1 MANSVHVNKYAKA
14 LFNTS
19 LEDNSL
25 LDVSKGLNVV
35 VKMSKTIPEFNHILF
50 TKNTSTSNKKNILSN
65 VLNNHINSLVVEL
78 LIVLIE
84 NDQIQLLS
92 DVINKYNQLM
102 NVSSKELDVL
112 ITSQSELS
120 IDELNSVKANLSS
133 KLNKQI
139 NIKNNVDDNIIG
151 GIKLRIGN
159 TIIDNS
165 VSNKLTKLKNNLKN
179 NHANM
184 E

>member
-1 MANSVHVNKYAKA
+1 MANSSQINKYAKA
-14 LFNTS
+14 LFNAS

-25 LDVSKGLNVV
+25 LDVSKGLNVI

-50 TKNTSTSNKKNILSN
+50 TKNTSVSNKKSILSN
-65 VLNNHINSLVVEL
+65 VFSNHVNSLVVEL

-92 DVINKYNQLM
+92 GVINKYNQLM

-120 IDELNSVKANLSS
+120 IDELNSVKTSLSS

-139 NIKNNVDDNIIG
+139 NIKNNVDDSIIG
-151 GIKLRIGN
+151 GIRLRIGN

-165 VSNKLTKLKNNLKN
+165 LSNKLTKLKNNLKN

>member
-1 MANSVHVNKYAKA
+1 MTNNSFVNKYAKA

-19 LEDNSL
+19 LDNNSL
-25 LDVSKGLNVV
+25 LDVKKGLNTV
-35 VKMSKTIPEFNHILF
+35 VKMSKTIPEFNYVLF
-50 TKNTSTSNKKNILSN
+50 TKNTSISNKKTILSN
-65 VLNNHINSLVVEL
+65 VLNSNLNSLVTEL

-84 NDQIQLLS
+84 NDQVQLFS
-92 DVINKYNQLM
+92 SIVNKYNQLM
-102 NVSSKELDVL
+102 NVSSKELDVI
-112 ITSQSELS
+112 ITSKSELS
-120 IDELNSVKANLSS
+120 SEQLNSVKAGLSS
-133 KLNKQI
+133 KLDRQI
-139 NIKNNVDDNIIG
+139 NIKNNIDDSIIG

-165 VSNKLTKLKNNLKN
+165 LSNKLMKLKNNLKN

>member
-1 MANSVHVNKYAKA
+1 MANSAHLNKYAKA
-14 LFNTS
+14 LFNAS

-25 LDVSKGLNVV
+25 LNVSKGLDVI

-50 TKNTSTSNKKNILSN
+50 TKNTSASNKKSILSN
-65 VLNNHINSLVVEL
+65 VLSDHVNSLVIEL

-92 DVINKYNQLM
+92 SVINKYNQLM

-120 IDELNSVKANLSS
+120 IDDLTSIKTSLSS

-139 NIKNNVDDNIIG
+139 NIKNNVDDSIIG
-151 GIKLRIGN
+151 GIRLRIGN

-165 VSNKLTKLKNNLKN
+165 LSNKLTKLKDNLKN

>member
-1 MANSVHVNKYAKA
+1 MANSSQINKYAKA
-14 LFNTS
+14 LFNAS
-19 LEDNSL
+19 LEDNSS

-50 TKNTSTSNKKNILSN
+50 TKNASVSNKKSILSN
-65 VLNNHINSLVVEL
+65 VLSDHVNSLVVEL

-92 DVINKYNQLM
+92 GVINKYNQLM

-120 IDELNSVKANLSS
+120 IDELNSVKTSLSS

-139 NIKNNVDDNIIG
+139 NIKNNVDNSIIG
-151 GIKLRIGN
+151 GIRLRIGN

-165 VSNKLTKLKNNLKN
+165 LSNKLMKLKNNLKN

>member
-1 MANSVHVNKYAKA
+1 
-14 LFNTS
+14 
-19 LEDNSL
+19 
-25 LDVSKGLNVV
+25 
-35 VKMSKTIPEFNHILF
+35 
-50 TKNTSTSNKKNILSN
+50 LSN
-65 VLNNHINSLVVEL
+65 VFSNHVNSLVVEL

-92 DVINKYNQLM
+92 GVINKYNQLM

-120 IDELNSVKANLSS
+120 IDELNSVKTSLSS

-139 NIKNNVDDNIIG
+139 NIKNNVDDSIIG
-151 GIKLRIGN
+151 GIRLRIGN

-165 VSNKLTKLKNNLKN
+165 LSNKLTKLKNNLKN